1 MAAEAETGGERTEEP
16 SQKRLQEAR
25 ERGQV
30 PRSREL
36 TNFATMLGGSATL
49 VAVGGSMAG
58 RMSQNLRHGLAID
71 PENLRNP
78 DGMLHAL
85 GEASIGAVSAL
96 LPIFGAL
103 IGLVLLASVVLGG
116 WNFSMQAMAPDF
128 TRLSP
133 LPGLKRLF
141 GLRGASEL
149 GKALLKC
156 AVVGGVCAAVVSSLF
171 GDVLALAHMEP
182 RAAIYR
188 GAELVSWAFVWLCA
202 SLVLIAMID
211 VPLQLFQF
219 KLALRMTRQ
228 ELRDEAKES
237 DGRPETKQRIRSM
250 QQQLARRRMM
260 HKVPTADV
268 VIVNPTHFAVALKY
282 DPKKMRAPRVL
293 AKGVDL
299 VAQNIR
305 NIATEHRIPIFEAPK
320 LARALYRSTD
330 LNKDIPAGLYVAVA
344 QVLSYIFRV
353 RSLNPTVAARV
364 ARPNPVVSDEFEE
377 QEP

>member
-1 MAAEAETGGERTEEP
+1 MAAEAEQGGERTEEP
-16 SQKRLQEAR
+16 SQRRLQDAR

-36 TNFATMLGGSATL
+36 TNFATMIGGSAAL
-49 VAVGGSMAG
+49 VAIGGSLATCLSKVM
-58 RMSQNLRHGLAID
+58 RHGLSID
-71 PENLRNP
+71 PQRLRNT
-78 DGMLHAL
+78 DGMLDSL
-85 GEASIGAVSAL
+85 GEACVSAL
-96 LPIFGAL
+96 TVLLPVFGAL
-103 IGLVLLASVVLGG
+103 IGLILLASLLLGG

-133 LPGLKRLF
+133 LAGMKRLF

-156 AVVGGVCAAVVSSLF
+156 AVVGGVCAAVVSWIF
-171 GDVLALAHMEP
+171 RDVLALAHMEP
-182 RAAIYR
+182 RAAIGR
-188 GAELVSWAFVWLCA
+188 GAGLVSSSFVWLCA
-202 SLVLIAMID
+202 SLALVAMVD

-219 KLALRMTRQ
+219 KRSLRMTRQ

-237 DGRPETKQRIRSM
+237 DGRPETKQRIRQM
-250 QQQLARRRMM
+250 QQTLARRRMM

-282 DPKKMRAPRVL
+282 DPAKMGAPRVL
-293 AKGVDL
+293 AKGLDL
-299 VAQNIR
+299 VALNIR
-305 NIATEHRIPIFEAPK
+305 RIAEEHRVPIFESPK

-330 LNKDIPAGLYVAVA
+330 LNKEIPAGLYVAVA

-353 RSLNPTVAARV
+353 RSMNPTFAARV
-364 ARPNPVVSDEFEE
+364 ARPNPQVDGEFDDA
-377 QEP
+377 

>member
-16 SQKRLQEAR
+16 SQKRLQDAR
-25 ERGQV
+25 EKGQV

-36 TNFATMLGGSATL
+36 TVFATMIGGSATL
-49 VAVGGSMAG
+49 AAMGGSLATHL
-58 RMSQNLRHGLAID
+58 SQIMRQGLVID
-71 PENLRNP
+71 PRTLLDTGSMP
-78 DGMLHAL
+78 SAMGDAC
-85 GEASIGAVSAL
+85 VSAL
-96 LPIFGAL
+96 IMLMPLFAAL
-103 IGLVLLASVVLGG
+103 IALVLLASLVLGG
-116 WNFSMQAMAPDF
+116 WNFSPQAMAPDF

-133 LPGLKRLF
+133 LAGFGRLF

-156 AVVGGVCAAVVSSLF
+156 AVVGGVCAAIVSWTF
-171 GDVLALAHMEP
+171 RDVLAIAHMET
-182 RAAIYR
+182 RAAIGR
-188 GAELVSWAFVWLCA
+188 GAGLAGWSFVWLSG
-202 SLVLIAMID
+202 SLVLVAMVD

-219 KLALRMTRQ
+219 KRSLRMTRQ

-237 DGRPETKQRIRSM
+237 DGRPETKQRIRQM
-250 QQQLARRRMM
+250 QQSLARRRMM
-260 HKVPTADV
+260 HKVPAADV

-305 NIATEHRIPIFEAPK
+305 RIAEENRVPVFESPK

-330 LNKDIPAGLYVAVA
+330 LDREIPAGLYVAVA

-353 RSLNPTVAARV
+353 RTLNPTIAARV
-364 ARPNPVVSDEFEE
+364 ARPNPQVSGEFDDA
-377 QEP
+377 

>member
-1 MAAEAETGGERTEEP
+1 MAAEAEQGGERTEDP
-16 SQKRLQEAR
+16 SQKRLQDAR

-36 TNFATMLGGSATL
+36 TNFATMIGGSAAL
-49 VAVGGSMAG
+49 VAIGGSLAG
-58 RMSQNLRHGLAID
+58 HMSQMMRRALAVDPQSLRD
-71 PENLRNP
+71 P
-78 DGMLHAL
+78 DSMLSAL
-85 GEASIGAVSAL
+85 GEACMSAL
-96 LPIFGAL
+96 AVLLPVFGVL

-116 WNFSMQAMAPDF
+116 WNFSPQAMAPDF

-133 LPGLKRLF
+133 FAGLKRLF
-141 GLRGASEL
+141 GVHGASEL

-156 AVVGGVCAAVVSSLF
+156 AVVGGVCAAIVSWTF
-171 GDVLALAHMEP
+171 RDVMALAHMAP
-182 RAAIYR
+182 RAAIGR
-188 GAELVSWAFVWLCA
+188 GAGLVSWSFVWLCA
-202 SLVLIAMID
+202 SLALVAIVD

-219 KLALRMTRQ
+219 KVGLRMTRQ

-237 DGRPETKQRIRSM
+237 DGRPETKQRIRQM
-250 QQQLARRRMM
+250 QQTLARRRMM

-282 DPKKMRAPRVL
+282 DPKKMRAPQVL

-305 NIATEHRIPIFEAPK
+305 RIAEEHRVPVFESPK

-330 LNKDIPAGLYVAVA
+330 LNKEIPAGLYAAAA

-353 RSLNPTVAARV
+353 RSLNPTIAARV
-364 ARPNPVVSDEFEE
+364 ARPDPQVSGEFDDA
-377 QEP
+377 